1 MAFNLPGG
9 GTLETREIVVIG
21 ASAGGV
27 EALKEIVAALPAG
40 FPAAVFVVIH
50 FPSHATSNLPAILTR
65 AGALQAVHPEDGDPI
80 EAGRIYVAPPDWHLL
95 VERGQVRLTQ
105 GPRENGHRP
114 AVDPLFRSAAVAYG
128 RGVVG
133 VVLSGNLD
141 DGTAGLAAVVQRAGT
156 AVVQDPADAMH
167 PGMPSSALAYVRVD
181 HSVPVAQ
188 MPELLVRLVGEP
200 LPERDIGGGH
210 DLLRFETDIAEMEPY
225 ALHADERPGEPSG
238 FSCPDCHGTLF
249 EVREGELVR
258 YRCRVGHAYG
268 PETLMAQQAD
278 EVETALWVAFQ
289 SLKER
294 AAFARGMAR
303 KMEAR
308 HNRYSHQRFM
318 DQAAEADARAA
329 VIRDVLRGGT
339 RGGAAEAEPEGPR
352 RRAIGGESAH

>member
-1 MAFNLPGG
+1 
-9 GTLETREIVVIG
+9 LETREIVVIG

-27 EALKEIVAALPAG
+27 EALKEVVAALPAD
-40 FPAAVFVVIH
+40 FPAAILVVVH
-50 FPSHATSNLPAILTR
+50 FPAYSTSTLPAILSR
-65 AGALQAVHPEDGDPI
+65 AGSLPATHPQDGDAIVP
-80 EAGRIYVAPPDWHLL
+80 GHIYVAPPDWHLI
-95 VERGQVRLTQ
+95 VERGRVRLTQ

-114 AVDPLFRSAAVAYG
+114 AADPLFRSAALAYG

-133 VVLSGNLD
+133 VVLTGNLD
-141 DGTAGLAAVVQRAGT
+141 DGTAGLTSVVRRGGV
-156 AVVQDPADAMH
+156 AVVQDPADALH

-181 HSVPVAQ
+181 HSVPLA
-188 MPELLVRLVGEP
+188 ELPALLARLVTEP
-200 LPERDIGGGH
+200 LDERESDIGQ

-238 FSCPDCHGTLF
+238 YSCPDCHGVLW

-268 PETLMAQQAD
+268 PETLMANQQR

-289 SLKER
+289 ALKER

-308 HNRYSHQRFM
+308 SNRFSQRRFM
-318 DQAAEADARAA
+318 EQAAEADARAA
-329 VIRDVLRGGT
+329 VIRDVLRGAG
-339 RGGAAEAEPEGPR
+339 RGAGPGSDADLPLPDVSAGEGD
-352 RRAIGGESAH
+352 